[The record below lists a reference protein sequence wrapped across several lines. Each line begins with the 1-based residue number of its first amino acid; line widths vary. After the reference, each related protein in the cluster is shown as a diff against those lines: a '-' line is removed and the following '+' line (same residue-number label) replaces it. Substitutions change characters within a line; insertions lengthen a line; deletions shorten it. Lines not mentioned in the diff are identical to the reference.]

1 MRRAISRLSTLYPVR
16 LVRAYGDSKASSY
29 AAGLA
34 FNMFMS
40 MFPLMLGLL
49 AIVGLVL
56 RSSGQQ
62 ADVQALLLGF
72 FPPDAHQAL
81 QRTLTSVRDH
91 AGLLGLLGVA
101 GLLWSGSG
109 LFGSMEF
116 ALDEFYGA
124 VQRDFLRQR
133 LMALAMTGVFV
144 VAVVVATFANA
155 VVGLARGVPLIGPL
169 VGLLTWFGLMV
180 LIYRVVPNRTF
191 EAVAQVW
198 PGALLAAV
206 LMEALTLVWPLYT
219 RLAHGFD
226 TYGSTFALFLLLA
239 TWLYLLCQ
247 VLLFGA
253 VANRMRQG
261 APRTAGLAAVPQDE
275 AVPTEGARAVDR
287 QRAGADR

>member
-133 LMALAMTGVFV
+133 LMALA
-144 VAVVVATFANA
+144 
-155 VVGLARGVPLIGPL
+155 
-169 VGLLTWFGLMV
+169 
-180 LIYRVVPNRTF
+180 
-191 EAVAQVW
+191 
-198 PGALLAAV
+198 
-206 LMEALTLVWPLYT
+206 
-219 RLAHGFD
+219 
-226 TYGSTFALFLLLA
+226 
-239 TWLYLLCQ
+239 
-247 VLLFGA
+247 
-253 VANRMRQG
+253 
-261 APRTAGLAAVPQDE
+261 
-275 AVPTEGARAVDR
+275 
-287 QRAGADR
+287 